1 MRKGGYTY
9 IMANRPFGVLYVGVT
24 SDIHARLSQHRAG
37 RGSSFCRRYGLELLV
52 LVEPHA
58 TIEEAIVR
66 EKQLKNWRREW
77 KVELIEVANPCWED
91 LSAHLDR
98 GAC

>member
-1 MRKGGYTY
+1 MRHGGYTY

-24 SDIHARLSQHRAG
+24 ADIHARVDQHRKG
-37 RGSSFCRRYGLELLV
+37 NGSKFCRKYGIDLLV

-58 TIEEAIVR
+58 TIEAAISR

-77 KVELIEVANPCWED
+77 KLNLIEAANPEWSD
-91 LSAHLDR
+91 LSLHLNPPR
-98 GAC
+98 